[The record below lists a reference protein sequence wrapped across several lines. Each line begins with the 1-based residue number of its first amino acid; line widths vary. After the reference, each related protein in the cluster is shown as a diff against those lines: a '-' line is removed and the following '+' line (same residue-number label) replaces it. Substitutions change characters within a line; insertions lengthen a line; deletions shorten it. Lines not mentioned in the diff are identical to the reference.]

1 MTLGEKIKALRLEHC
16 LSQEALANKLFI
28 SRQTVTKW
36 ETNKSLPD
44 IPKLAALS
52 KFLEISI
59 DSLLSDV
66 SFD

>member
-1 MTLGEKIKALRLEHC
+1 MTLGDKIKTLRLEHKM
-16 LSQEALANKLFI
+16 SQEALANKLFI

-52 KFLEISI
+52 KFFETGI

>member
-1 MTLGEKIKALRLEHC
+1 MTFGEKIKALRIEHN

-36 ETNKSLPD
+36 ETDKSLPD

-52 KFLEISI
+52 KFFGISI

-66 SFD
+66 SFE